1 MFHFDKLLFFPSFA
15 CYFRNSQFWH
25 ILILSPAY
33 AFIFPLFTGS
43 LYLWAKV
50 PICADRLLKVLKA
63 ALLFGVQ
70 ISVPQSTQK
79 NLKVS
84 KSTSKYLKVA
94 KSSQKYQKVPQSTQK
109 YLKVPKSSP
118 KYLKVT
124 KSTSKYPNVPQSSQ
138 KYLKVP
144 ISTSK

>member
-15 CYFRNSQFWH
+15 CYFRNSQCWH

-43 LYLWAKV
+43 LYLWTKV

-63 ALLFGVQ
+63 VLLFGVQ

-79 NLKVS
+79 YLKVS

-94 KSSQKYQKVPQSTQK
+94 KSSSKYPIVSQGTEKYLKVPKSTSKYPKVAKNSSKVPQSTQK
-109 YLKVPKSSP
+109 
-118 KYLKVT
+118 
-124 KSTSKYPNVPQSSQ
+124 
-138 KYLKVP
+138 
-144 ISTSK
+144 